1 MQTLV
6 KQVSTPLHWSAGVDE
21 VGRGALFGPVVA
33 AAVILTD
40 EAAQEL
46 KILGVRDS
54 KQLSAPRRQEL
65 AIAIRALAV
74 DCKIGL
80 ASVREIDRMN
90 ILWASLLAMKRAV
103 LKLTPTP
110 TLCRVDGNRAIP
122 DLAIPQETLVKGDQR
137 DCAIASAS
145 ILAKVWR
152 DALIS
157 RLDQR
162 YPAYGLSANKGY
174 GSPKHLQ
181 ALAQWGATTQHRRS
195 FRRCAEAL
203 QEEAL
208 RKQELLL
215 FSYTENKA

>member
-1 MQTLV
+1 MPTANA
-6 KQVSTPLHWSAGVDE
+6 KASALHSHWLAGVDE

-40 EAAQEL
+40 KTTQEL
-46 KILGVRDS
+46 TALGVRDS

-80 ASVREIDRMN
+80 ASVREIDRIN
-90 ILWASLLAMKRAV
+90 ILWASLLAMRRAV
-103 LKLTPTP
+103 LRLIPAP

-122 DLAIPQETLVKGDQR
+122 DLPIPQETWVKGDQR

-152 DALIS
+152 DTLIT
-157 RLDQR
+157 RLAQR
-162 YPAYGLSANKGY
+162 YPGYDLGANKGY
-174 GSPKHLQ
+174 GSPNHLR
-181 ALAQWGATTQHRRS
+181 ALAQWGATPQHRRS
-195 FRRCAEAL
+195 FRTCAEVIRE
-203 QEEAL
+203 Q
-208 RKQELLL
+208 QLLL
-215 FSYTENKA
+215 FPNGENNT